1 MTKKEYELSKKVVL
15 DKLNHQLHVGDLIIC
30 STYSNTVDVYRVHKI
45 CNKKILAERVE
56 KPNWLNYF
64 YPNRVIKIKENGI
77 SED

>member
-1 MTKKEYELSKKVVL
+1 MTKEEYELSKRVVL

-30 STYSNTVDVYRVHKI
+30 NSYSSTVDVYRIHKI
-45 CNKKILAERVE
+45 CKKKILAIRSERP
-56 KPNWLNYF
+56 KWLNYF

>member
-1 MTKKEYELSKKVVL
+1 MTKKEYELSKRVVL

-45 CNKKILAERVE
+45 CNKKILAERV
-56 KPNWLNYF
+56 KSPKWLNYF
-64 YPNRVIKIKENGI
+64 YHNRVIKIKENGI